1 MIGGGA
7 TTGTRP
13 RAIDFRHL
21 KPPAGFRNINELGN
35 LDSLY
40 WLHPVQSLFGDWSA
54 SCLILGQDFN
64 SWGNIKNVNP
74 DDLKHDPSFETNI
87 NLDKIF
93 KNSSALYANY
103 CWFIKEGKNASAAL
117 SLRKEVREANKPVF
131 EATVQNME
139 NLRNIFCLGSKVTR
153 AVLGGPEKPLTSRR
167 KIVCGREL
175 LVHSLPHP
183 GSLGMVNFCKKQAVS
198 KDDALQLVK
207 HYVQSYAL

>member
-1 MIGGGA
+1 MIRSGA
-7 TTGTRP
+7 ATGKRH

-35 LDSLY
+35 LDSLE

-54 SCLILGQDFN
+54 SCLILGQDYN

-74 DDLKHDPSFETNI
+74 HDLKHDPSFETNK
-87 NLDKIF
+87 NLDEIF
-93 KNSSALYANY
+93 KNSPALYANY

-131 EATVQNME
+131 EATVQSME

-153 AVLGGPEKPLTSRR
+153 AVLDGPEEPLTSRR

-207 HYVQSYAL
+207 HYVGSCAL